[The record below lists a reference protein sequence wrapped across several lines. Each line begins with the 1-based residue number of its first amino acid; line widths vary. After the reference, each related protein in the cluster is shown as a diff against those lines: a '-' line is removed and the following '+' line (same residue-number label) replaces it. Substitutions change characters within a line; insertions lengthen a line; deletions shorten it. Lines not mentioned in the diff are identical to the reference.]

1 MEKSLLPNHIGIIMD
16 GNGRWAT
23 EKGLARTDGHR
34 EGANTLKELALYMN
48 DIGVKYAS
56 VYAFSTENFKR
67 SKLEVD
73 FLMNLFI
80 EMFTNEF
87 DFIVKNNIK
96 VIFSGRDKPLSN
108 KVLKAMR
115 SIESKS
121 KDNTGLVLNVCL
133 NYGSRSEIVDMTK
146 KISELY
152 KNNKISLDD
161 IDEELIS
168 KNLYNDLPDIDLLIR
183 TSGELRL
190 SNFML
195 YQVSYSEFYFTDT
208 YFPDFHSKELD
219 KAIKEFNSRNRRF
232 GGVK

>member
-1 MEKSLLPNHIGIIMD
+1 
-16 GNGRWAT
+16 
-23 EKGLARTDGHR
+23 
-34 EGANTLKELALYMN
+34 
-48 DIGVKYAS
+48 
-56 VYAFSTENFKR
+56 
-67 SKLEVD
+67 
-73 FLMNLFI
+73 
-80 EMFTNEF
+80 
-87 DFIVKNNIK
+87 
-96 VIFSGRDKPLSN
+96 
-108 KVLKAMR
+108 
-115 SIESKS
+115 
-121 KDNTGLVLNVCL
+121 
-133 NYGSRSEIVDMTK
+133 MTK

-219 KAIKEFNSRNRRF
+219 KAIKEFNGRNRRF